1 MIFATN
7 ERDVQLKRLDKL
19 ISGIRTNKAELL
31 EILTEIATYDSAEAE
46 IESSLSTLLGAE
58 QEVERYNPPPI
69 NRIAVYHSSNVLLY
83 SYVLYAAIPSLF
95 CKEILIR
102 PSTKALSTMVKLH
115 DFIMKQADMPSQLLP
130 ISQRKFKEQ
139 AGQPDV
145 VVFTGNYE
153 NSLKVQKTYPHSL
166 FLYFGAGINPFI
178 VGQKA
183 NLADASKRAVAARVY
198 NSGQDCMCP
207 NVYFVHE
214 NIKENFLSTLIQD
227 IKELRIGKRNE
238 PGNVIAPLFYEGLSE
253 QAQEYFTP
261 IKDRIVYGGSVD
273 VSSNYVEPTV
283 VVSSLEKIGEVIEFF
298 CPIFHV
304 VTYRDE
310 QEVIDWL
317 HAPERI
323 ESTLGASVFGIP
335 ELAEKLR
342 STHIV
347 SENVS
352 LYDIE
357 NGNSPFGGYGLQAN
371 YVCYQGSFT
380 SRPLLISKEVS
391 AAFNNKE
398 LHHS

>member
-1 MIFATN
+1 MIFATK

-19 ISGIRTNKAELL
+19 ISGIRTNKVELL
-31 EILTEIATYDSAEAE
+31 DILTEIATYDSAEAE
-46 IESSLSTLLGAE
+46 IESSIATLLGAE
-58 QEVERYNPPPI
+58 EEVERYNPPTI
-69 NRIAVYHSSNVLLY
+69 DRIAVYHSSNVLLY

-115 DFIMKQADMPSQLLP
+115 DFLMKQADIPSQLLP
-130 ISQRKFKEQ
+130 ISQRKFREQ
-139 AGQPDV
+139 AGQSDV

-153 NSLKVQKTYPHSL
+153 NSLKVQQTYPQAL

-178 VGQKA
+178 IGEKA
-183 NLADASKRAVAARVY
+183 NIEDASKRAVAARVY

-214 NIKENFLSTLIQD
+214 NIKERFLATLIQD
-227 IKELRIGKRNE
+227 MKELQIGKRNV

-253 QAQEYFTP
+253 QAQDYLTQM
-261 IKDRIVYGGSVD
+261 KDRIVYGGAVD
-273 VSSNYVEPTV
+273 LSINYVEPTV

-310 QEVIDWL
+310 QEVVDWL
-317 HAPERI
+317 HAPERV
-323 ESTLGASVFGIP
+323 ESTLGASVFGAP
-335 ELAEKLR
+335 ELVEKLR

-347 SENVS
+347 SENLS

-357 NGNSPFGGYGLQAN
+357 NGNHPFGGYGLQAN
-371 YVCYQGSFT
+371 YVCHQGNFT

-391 AAFNNKE
+391 VVFGRK
-398 LHHS
+398 